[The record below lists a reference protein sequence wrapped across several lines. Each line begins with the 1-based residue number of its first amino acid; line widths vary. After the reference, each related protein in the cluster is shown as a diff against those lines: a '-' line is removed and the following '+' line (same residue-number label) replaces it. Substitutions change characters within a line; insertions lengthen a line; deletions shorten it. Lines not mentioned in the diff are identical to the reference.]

1 LGRLTGLFRAELPL
15 FIGTFSGSVAGGTI
29 VDPLGG
35 AGKRARRE
43 CMNKDKVKV
52 EKLNVYGQVCPS
64 TLLLALREVNRLQDE
79 LHRGEVQLDIR
90 TDNRFATATIPN
102 AVRNMGLDVKVRKE
116 EEGYL
121 IQVCAGRS

>member
-1 LGRLTGLFRAELPL
+1 
-15 FIGTFSGSVAGGTI
+15 
-29 VDPLGG
+29 
-35 AGKRARRE
+35 
-43 CMNKDKVKV
+43 MNKDKVRV

-79 LHRGEVQLDIR
+79 LHRGEVRLDIH

-102 AVRNMGLDVKVRKE
+102 AVRNMGLDAKVRKE

-121 IQVCAGRS
+121 IEVCVGRS